1 MRLSEK
7 FASATLEEIKAA
19 LDGGKLVIYSTGRP
33 PSADHAVTRSSV
45 LATFT
50 FATPAFGPD
59 DADGALKPAFAAAPV
74 EAVNVGTPGWARA
87 SSADGAT
94 VVDFSIGPGA
104 AEIKLDSVSATAGFP
119 LNVVKI
125 VASLPAE
132 NVEWTKSEFGH
143 VFVTNADNEYR
154 KLSVRG

>member
-1 MRLSEK
+1 MRLAEK
-7 FASATLEEIKAA
+7 YGSATLEEIKAA

-45 LATFT
+45 LATFS
-50 FATPAFGPD
+50 FAAPAFGPD
-59 DADGALKPAFAAAPV
+59 DAEGALKPAFAETPV
-74 EAVNVGTPGWARA
+74 LAVNVGTPGWARA
-87 SSADGAT
+87 SAADGAT

-104 AEIKLDSVSATAGFP
+104 GEIKLDSVSATVGFP
-119 LNVVKI
+119 VNVVKI

-132 NVEWTKSEFGH
+132 KVEWTKSEFGH
-143 VFVTNADNEYR
+143 VFVINADNEFR